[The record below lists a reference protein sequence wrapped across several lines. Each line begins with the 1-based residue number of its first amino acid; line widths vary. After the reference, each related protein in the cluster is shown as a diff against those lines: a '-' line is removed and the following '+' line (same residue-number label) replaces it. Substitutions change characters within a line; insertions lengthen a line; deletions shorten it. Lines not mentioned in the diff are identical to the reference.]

1 MPQLVIMA
9 DGDVGE
15 ACTRWLIET
24 HREDLALIVTTATN
38 AISAAADAA
47 GLPAVIFEDS
57 AQIATLIS
65 ESGVAPDL
73 GLLMWWPRIIKPPLL
88 GLPKRGFVN
97 THPSLL
103 PHNRGKHYNFWAIVE
118 QAPFGVTLHLVEEG
132 VDTGAIIAQVPLRH
146 GWEDTGQTLHT
157 RAREAIVAL
166 VKRTYPM
173 LRNGAYEIRPQ
184 DLTQGSF
191 HKASELEPASRIA
204 LDAPTTARELL
215 NRLRARTFPGYPGC
229 RFDDD
234 GRTYEVTV
242 SIKDVT

>member
-1 MPQLVIMA
+1 MPQIVIMA

-24 HREDLALIVTTATN
+24 HPDDLALIVTTARNT
-38 AISAAADAA
+38 ISAAAEAA
-47 GLPAVIFEDS
+47 GLPTIIFEDS
-57 AQIATLIS
+57 AQICALIAS
-65 ESGVAPDL
+65 RGLAPDL
-73 GLLMWWPRIIKPPLL
+73 GLLLWWPRIIKPPLI

-97 THPSLL
+97 THPSFL
-103 PHNRGKHYNFWAIVE
+103 PYNRGKHYNFWAIVE

-132 VDTGAIIAQVPLRH
+132 VDTGAIIAQTPLAQS
-146 GWEDTGQTLHT
+146 WEDTGATLHT
-157 RAREAIVAL
+157 RAREAMVSL
-166 VKRTYPM
+166 VKQTYPL
-173 LRNGAYEIRPQ
+173 LRTGAYAVRPQ
-184 DLTQGSF
+184 DLAQGSF

-229 RFDDD
+229 RFEED